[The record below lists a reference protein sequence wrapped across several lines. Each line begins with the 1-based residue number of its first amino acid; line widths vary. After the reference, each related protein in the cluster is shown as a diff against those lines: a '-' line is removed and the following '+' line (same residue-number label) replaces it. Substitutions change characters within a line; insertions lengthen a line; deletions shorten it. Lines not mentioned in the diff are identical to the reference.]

1 MAFTVPGLKRGLP
14 FKQLA
19 AVCHASASLR
29 DLRRADADLQALQ
42 RLTTST
48 AASSSV
54 GESTL
59 AGGVLV
65 GEPLVG
71 LARTRPLNAPGR
83 SFTEPR
89 PHPGPQPPPT
99 PPVPQ
104 QAAQQTNAR
113 PSAAVVV
120 FAATERGPWGAAWP
134 RLSAY
139 EATSGSN
146 GSLDLCISAAPA
158 YDGPTG
164 NRREVLRRSGSE
176 DISDSSRSDNYGGGG
191 VNDDEYG
198 LGKAYSDVET
208 TACPP
213 RQGAPLSQV
222 GSHSLQ
228 GANQRPPLPRLI
240 LYSRVAYCFNLGFI
254 FLN

>member
-1 MAFTVPGLKRGLP
+1 V
-14 FKQLA
+14 
-19 AVCHASASLR
+19 SAS
-29 DLRRADADLQALQ
+29 
-42 RLTTST
+42 
-48 AASSSV
+48 V
-54 GESTL
+54 GVSTL
-59 AGGVLV
+59 GGVLV

-139 EATSGSN
+139 EASSASSA
-146 GSLDLCISAAPA
+146 SLGLWISAAPT

-164 NRREVLRRSGSE
+164 NRREVLRSLRRSGSE
-176 DISDSSRSDNYGGGG
+176 DMSDSSRSDDDGDGGGG
-191 VNDDEYG
+191 GNNDEYG
-198 LGKAYSDVET
+198 LGKAYCDVVT

-213 RQGAPLSQV
+213 RQGAPLPQV
-222 GSHSLQ
+222 GSQSLQ

>member
-48 AASSSV
+48 AASASV
-54 GESTL
+54 GASTL
-59 AGGVLV
+59 GGVLV
-65 GEPLVG
+65 GGHLVG
-71 LARTRPLNAPGR
+71 LARTRHLNAPGR
-83 SFTEPR
+83 SFTEPL
-89 PHPGPQPPPT
+89 PHPGPQPPPK
-99 PPVPQ
+99 PPLPQ
-104 QAAQQTNAR
+104 QAARQTNAR
-113 PSAAVVV
+113 PSAAVAV

-146 GSLDLCISAAPA
+146 GSLDLCIRAAPA

-164 NRREVLRRSGSE
+164 NRREILRRSGSE
-176 DISDSSRSDNYGGGG
+176 DISDSSRSDDDGGGG
-191 VNDDEYG
+191 GNDDEHG

-208 TACPP
+208 TAFPP
-213 RQGAPLSQV
+213 RQGAPLPQV
-222 GSHSLQ
+222 GSQ
-228 GANQRPPLPRLI
+228 PL
-240 LYSRVAYCFNLGFI
+240 
-254 FLN
+254 